1 MKSILLL
8 ITPLEAG
15 IDLKYLVILSPGTIS
30 HTFITAGNTRLSPT
44 VRALLVLVLNKHNYK
59 VILLI

>member
-30 HTFITAGNTRLSPT
+30 HTFITAGNTRLSLFWFWYLT
-44 VRALLVLVLNKHNYK
+44 NTTIK
-59 VILLI
+59 